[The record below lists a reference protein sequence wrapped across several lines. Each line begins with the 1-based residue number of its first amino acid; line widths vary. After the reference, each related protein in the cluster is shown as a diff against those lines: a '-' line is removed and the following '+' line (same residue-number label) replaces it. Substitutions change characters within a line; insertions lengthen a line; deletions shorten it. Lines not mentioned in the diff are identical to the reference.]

1 MKLIEVGF
9 KALRAD
15 GSLDWELNDLL
26 LDDFNLVVGKNA
38 TGKSLTLKVIEE
50 FAMLIDNRTFTWGK
64 NQLYRY
70 YSFTFINEQKDI
82 FEYKVSVKNEP
93 IAIFYE
99 RLEVNGTV
107 KLDRNLEKGQLY
119 SEVQK
124 STNLINPPQH
134 MLVIHVRRDSVEH
147 PFFEEIVFWAEHFK
161 SYGFANVVP
170 LAKYKLGNN
179 VPMHPTIILF
189 GLIQKHGNQFITS
202 FINDFNSIGFNISSV
217 VAQKFPD
224 NTLSFNLEEEGLS
237 KPINEHDLSEGMFR
251 ALSLLAFVY
260 YLLDTKTPSTILIDD
275 LAEGLDFNRATNLAQ
290 LLLEKTENSNIQIVA
305 TTNDSYLMNAIP
317 THHWNILKRTGNTVN
332 SYNYKNNK
340 EIFDDFDFSGLNNF
354 YLFTSDYLDKAIWK
368 KEKSLSS

>member
-15 GSLDWELNDLL
+15 SSLDWELNDLL

-50 FAMLIDNRTFTWGK
+50 FAMLIDNRIFTWGK

-99 RLEVNGTV
+99 RLEVNGNV
-107 KLDRNLEKGQLY
+107 KLDRNSENSQLFSEKQNSY
-119 SEVQK
+119 NS
-124 STNLINPPQH
+124 INPPQH

-161 SYGFANVVP
+161 SYKFAKVLP
-170 LAKYKLGNN
+170 LSNYGAVNS
-179 VPMHPTIILF
+179 VPMHPTIILSVF
-189 GLIQKHGNQFITS
+189 LQRSDNQFKTS
-202 FINDFNSIGFNISSV
+202 FIEDLNKIGFNISSI
-217 VAQKFPD
+217 ASEKFLD
-224 NTLSFNLEEEGLS
+224 GTLTFSITENGLS
-237 KPINEHDLSEGMFR
+237 KPINEHNLSEGMFR
-251 ALSLLAFVY
+251 ALSLLALVY

-317 THHWNILKRTGNTVN
+317 THHWNILKREGHTVN

-340 EIFDDFDFSGLNNF
+340 EIFDEFDFSGLNNF

-368 KEKSLSS
+368 KEKSLSL

>member
-9 KALRAD
+9 KALQAD
-15 GSLDWELNDLL
+15 GSLDWELKDLL
-26 LDDFNLVVGKNA
+26 LDNFNLVVGRNA

-50 FAMLIDNRTFTWGK
+50 FAMLIDHRTFTWGK

-70 YSFTFINEQKDI
+70 YSFTFMNEQKDI

-93 IAIFYE
+93 IVIFYE
-99 RLEVNGTV
+99 RLEVNGKI

-124 STNLINPPQH
+124 SMNLINPPQH
-134 MLVIHVRRDSVEH
+134 MLVIQVRRDSVDY

-161 SYGFANVVP
+161 SYGFTNIIP
-170 LAKYKLGNN
+170 LSNYGAVNS
-179 VPMHPTIILF
+179 VPMHPTIILSVF
-189 GLIQKHGNQFITS
+189 LQRDDNQFKTS
-202 FINDFNSIGFNISSV
+202 FIEDLNKIGFNISSI
-217 VAQKFPD
+217 ASQKFPD
-224 NTLSFNLEEEGLS
+224 GTLTFNITENGLS
-237 KPINEHDLSEGMFR
+237 KPINEHELSEGMFR
-251 ALSLLAFVY
+251 ALALLAFVY
-260 YLLDTKTPSTILIDD
+260 YLLDTKIPSTILIDD

-290 LLLEKTENSNIQIVA
+290 LLLEKTEKSNIQIIA

-317 THHWNILKRTGNTVN
+317 THHWNILKRTGNVVN
-332 SYNYKNNK
+332 SYNYKNSK
-340 EIFDDFDFSGLNNF
+340 EIFEDFDFSGLNNF